1 MKVLRV
7 LNNNV
12 VLSRDEDGQGVILT
26 GRGIGFRAQPGQ
38 EVAPEKIVQVFV
50 PADGRDPDH
59 LAESFA
65 MIDQE
70 VLRTV
75 VIALRETGIEDR
87 ESHRPTL
94 AIAVADHVSGALD
107 RLRQG
112 IEIEYPLQAEVQTLY
127 AEEYDKARRLLI
139 EINRQV
145 DPKLPEHEATALAL
159 HLVNAG
165 FATGDLSFTYTMTGV
180 IQQMLA
186 IVGERFGIV
195 VDRHSMAAARF
206 ITHVRY
212 MFVRIQQHRQL
223 DGEQS
228 LISRTICEAY
238 PEAARTAEQLA
249 VIVRLRMG
257 DALSYDEIAY
267 LALHVARMTMEVE
280 AAATTGRDGLEH
292 SGKAARGEHPG
303 GAARGEEPG
312 SAARADGG

>member
-12 VLSRDEDGQGVILT
+12 VLSHDETGQGVILT

-38 EVAPEKIVQVFV
+38 EIDPERIVQVFV
-50 PADGRDPDH
+50 PDGGRDPDH

-70 VLRTV
+70 VLRAV
-75 VIALRETGIEDR
+75 VIALRESGIEDR
-87 ESHRPTL
+87 TSSRPTL
-94 AIAVADHVSGALD
+94 AIAVADHVDGALA

-112 IEIEYPLQAEVQTLY
+112 IQIEYPLLAEVRTLY
-127 AEEYDKARRLLI
+127 SEEYEKARRLLT
-139 EINRQV
+139 EVNRLV

-186 IVGERFGIV
+186 IVGERYGIA
-195 VDRHSMAAARF
+195 VDHRSMAAARF

-223 DGEQS
+223 AGEQS
-228 LISRTICEAY
+228 LISRTIRESY
-238 PEAARTAEQLA
+238 PDATRTAQQLA
-249 VIVRLRMG
+249 VIVQLRMG
-257 DALSYDEIAY
+257 EELSFDEISY
-267 LALHVARMTMEVE
+267 LALHVARMTTEVE
-280 AAATTGRDGLEH
+280 AAAALR
-292 SGKAARGEHPG
+292 A
-303 GAARGEEPG
+303 EEPAG
-312 SAARADGG
+312 E

>member
-12 VLSRDEDGQGVILT
+12 VLSHDENGQGVILT

-38 EVAPEKIVQVFV
+38 EIDPAKIVQVFV
-50 PADGRDPDH
+50 PDGGRDPDH

-70 VLRTV
+70 VLRAV
-75 VIALRETGIEDR
+75 VIALRETGIEAMT
-87 ESHRPTL
+87 SSRPTL
-94 AIAVADHVSGALD
+94 AIAVADHVDGALA

-112 IEIEYPLQAEVQTLY
+112 IEIEYPLLAEVQTLY
-127 AEEYDKARRLLI
+127 SEEYEKARRLLQ
-139 EINRQV
+139 EVNRLV

-186 IVGERFGIV
+186 IVGERYGIA

-223 DGEQS
+223 SGEQS
-228 LISRTICEAY
+228 LISRTIRESY
-238 PEAARTAEQLA
+238 PDATRTAQQLS
-249 VIVRLRMG
+249 VIVQLRMG
-257 DALSYDEIAY
+257 DELSYDEISY
-267 LALHVARMTMEVE
+267 LALHVARMTAEVE
-280 AAATTGRDGLEH
+280 AAAALRAEE
-292 SGKAARGEHPG
+292 SAG
-303 GAARGEEPG
+303 G
-312 SAARADGG
+312 